1 MHVQPY
7 LFFNGRCDEA
17 IAFYQRALGATD
29 VVKMTY
35 RESPE
40 PAHVPATHL
49 DKVMHASFRVGTTEV
64 MCSDGEPGAKPASFQ
79 GFSLALVAED
89 DAKAKRLF
97 DALGQGGQVL
107 QPLIKTFFSS
117 SFGMLTDRFGV
128 GWMVVVMTA

>member
-40 PAHVPATHL
+40 PSQEPASHL

-79 GFSLALVAED
+79 GFSLAVVVDD
-89 DAKAKRLF
+89 DAKAKRAF
-97 DALGQGGQVL
+97 DALAHGGQVR